1 MSFQLDKK
9 QQVKEILKC
18 GKDPAYFLTNYA
30 RISHPMHGLI
40 LFNTYDFQDDLLR
53 DFNDYRFNV
62 ILKARQL
69 GISTITAGYIA
80 WMMLFHRDKSI
91 LVMATKFA
99 TAGNLVKKVKSIMKN
114 LPDWIRISSI
124 SVDNRTSFELS
135 NGSSIKA
142 ASTSGDA
149 GRSEALSLLVLDEA
163 AHIEGL
169 EELWTGLYPTLS
181 TGGRCIALST
191 PNGVGNWFH
200 KTCTE
205 AETGS
210 NNFNLTTLMW
220 DVHPERNEEWYK
232 KETKNMSKRQ
242 IAQELECNFNT
253 SGETV
258 IDPDC
263 MKWLLENVQ
272 EPKYRTGFDRNFWIW
287 EEFDPACN
295 YLAVADVSRGDGADY
310 STLHIIKLETL
321 EIVGEYQGKPT
332 PDMYANFLNQV
343 GREFGN
349 AMLVVE
355 NNNIGYTVLDKL
367 ADHGYPNLYYSIK
380 STHEYIEQHQAE
392 VRSSAVAGF
401 TTSVKTRPLIVAK
414 LEEFIRNKLI
424 RIYSSRTIN
433 EMKTFIWRN
442 GKPQAMKGYNDDLV
456 MALAIACWVRDT
468 ALQANARDL
477 NYQKAFVSAIKTSK
491 TTINTQIPGQ
501 HGYKKDNI
509 FDKMNEAKT
518 MYDEF
523 KWIIK

>member
-1 MSFQLDKK
+1 MAFQLDKK

-18 GKDPAYFLTNYA
+18 GKDPAYFLKNYA

-40 LFNTYDFQDDLLR
+40 LFNTYDFQDNLLQ

-69 GISTITAGYIA
+69 GISTITAGYIT
-80 WMMLFHRDKSI
+80 WMMLFHRDKAI

-99 TAGNLVKKVKSIMKN
+99 TAGNLVKKVKGIMRN
-114 LPDWIRISSI
+114 VPDWLSI
-124 SVDNRTSFELS
+124 ATINVDNRTSFELS

-142 ASTSGDA
+142 A
-149 GRSEALSLLVLDEA
+149 SEALSLLVLDEA

-200 KTCTE
+200 KTCTDAE
-205 AETGS
+205 ANA

-220 DVHPERNEEWYK
+220 DVHPDRGEGWFK

-258 IDPDC
+258 IDSSC
-263 MKWLLENVQ
+263 MEWLLSNVR
-272 EPKYRTGFDRNFWIW
+272 EPKHRTGFDRNFWIW
-287 EEFDPACN
+287 EEFDPSCN

-310 STLHIIKLETL
+310 STLHMVKLETL

-367 ADHGYPNLYYSIK
+367 VEYQYPNLYYSVK

-392 VRSSAVAGF
+392 YKNSAIAGF
-401 TTSVKTRPLIVAK
+401 TTSMKTRPLIVAK

-424 RIYSSRTIN
+424 TIYSSRTIN

-442 GKPQAMKGYNDDLV
+442 GKPQAMKGYHDDLI

-468 ALQANARDL
+468 ALQTSARDL
-477 NYQKAFVSAIKTSK
+477 NYQKAFLNSIITTKTSM
-491 TTINTQIPGQ
+491 NTQISGQ
-501 HGYKKDNI
+501 QGYKKDGI
-509 FDKMNEAKT
+509 FDKMKEYEKI
-518 MYDEF
+518 YDQY

>member
-9 QQVKEILKC
+9 QRVKEILKC
-18 GKDPAYFLTNYA
+18 GKDPSYFLNTYA

-40 LFNTYDFQDDLLR
+40 LFDTYDFQDGLLKE
-53 DFNDYRFNV
+53 FNDYRFNV

-69 GISTITAGYIA
+69 GISTITAGYVV
-80 WMMLFHRDKSI
+80 WMMLFHRDKAI

-99 TAGNLVKKVKSIMKN
+99 TAGNLVKKVKSIMRN
-114 LPDWIRISSI
+114 LPDWLKIATID
-124 SVDNRTSFELS
+124 VDNRTSFELS

-163 AHIEGL
+163 AHIENL

-200 KTCTE
+200 KVCAD
-205 AETGS
+205 AEGGT
-210 NNFNLTTLMW
+210 NNFHLTTLRW
-220 DVHPERNEEWYK
+220 DVHPDRDEAWYK

-258 IDPDC
+258 IDPEC
-263 MKWLLENVQ
+263 MGWLLTTVK
-272 EPKYRTGFDRNFWIW
+272 EPKHRTGFDRNFWIW
-287 EEFDPACN
+287 EEFDPTCN
-295 YLAVADVSRGDGADY
+295 YLMVADVARGDGADY
-310 STLHIIKLETL
+310 STFHIIKLETL

-332 PDMYANFLNQV
+332 LDMFAGMLNQI
-343 GREFGN
+343 GREYGN
-349 AMLVVE
+349 CMLVVE
-355 NNNIGYTVLDKL
+355 NNNIGYSVLDKL
-367 ADHGYPNLYYSIK
+367 IDYGYPNLYHSIK

-392 VRSSAVAGF
+392 VRTSAIPGF
-401 TTSVKTRPLIVAK
+401 TTSMKTRPLIVTK

-424 RIYSSRTIN
+424 TVYSSRIVN
-433 EMKTFIWRN
+433 EMKTFIWKN
-442 GKPQAMKGYNDDLV
+442 GKPQAMKGYNDDLI

-477 NYQKAFVSAIKTSK
+477 NYQKAFANAIIKSK
-491 TTINTQIPGQ
+491 TTINTQIKGQ

-509 FDKMNEAKT
+509 FDKISEAKNL
-518 MYDEF
+518 
-523 KWIIK
+523 

>member
-18 GKDPAYFLTNYA
+18 GKDPSYFLKTYA

-40 LFNTYDFQDDLLR
+40 LFDTYNFQDDLLR
-53 DFNDYRFNV
+53 SFNDYRFNV

-69 GISTITAGYIA
+69 GISTITAGYIV

-99 TAGNLVKKVKSIMKN
+99 TAGNLVKKVKGIMRN
-114 LPDWIRISSI
+114 LPEWIKIATI
-124 SVDNRTSFELS
+124 EVDNRNSFELS

-163 AHIEGL
+163 AHIENL

-200 KTCTE
+200 KTCVD
-205 AETGS
+205 AEDAA
-210 NNFNLTTLMW
+210 NNFYLTTLPW
-220 DVHPERNEEWYK
+220 DVHPERDGQWYK

-242 IAQELECNFNT
+242 IAQELKCNFNT

-263 MKWLLENVQ
+263 MEWMLSMVKK
-272 EPKYRTGFDRNFWIW
+272 PKYRTGFDRNFWIW
-287 EEFDPACN
+287 EEYDPSCN
-295 YLAVADVSRGDGADY
+295 YLMTVDVSRGDGADF
-310 STLHIIKLETL
+310 STFQILKLETL
-321 EIVGEYQGKPT
+321 EIVGEYQGKIT
-332 PDMYANFLNQV
+332 PDLFANMLNQV
-343 GREFGN
+343 AREFGN

-355 NNNIGYTVLDKL
+355 NNNIGFTVLDKL
-367 ADHGYPNLYYSIK
+367 IEYGYPNLYYSIK

-392 VRSSAVAGF
+392 IRNSAVAGF
-401 TTSVKTRPLIVAK
+401 TTTMKTRPLIVAK
-414 LEEFIRNKLI
+414 LEEFVRNKLI
-424 RIYSSRTIN
+424 KVYSSRPAN
-433 EMKTFIWRN
+433 EMKTFIWKN
-442 GKPQAMKGYNDDLV
+442 GKPQAMKGYNDDLI

-477 NYQKAFVSAIKTSK
+477 NYQKAFVDAIITTKT
-491 TTINTQIPGQ
+491 IMNTKISGQ
-501 HGYKKDNI
+501 YGYEKDSV
-509 FDKMNEAKT
+509 FDQMSEAEQL
-518 MYDEF
+518 YAQY

>member
-1 MSFQLDKK
+1 MSFELTKK
-9 QQVKEILKC
+9 QKFQEILKC
-18 GKDPAYFLTNYA
+18 GSDPTYFLKNYA

-40 LFNTYDFQDDLLR
+40 LFDTYDFQDVLLN

-69 GISTITAGYIA
+69 GISTITAGYIS
-80 WMMLFHRDKSI
+80 WLMLFHKDKSI

-114 LPDWIRISSI
+114 LPEWIRIATI

-135 NGSSIKA
+135 NGSYIKA

-200 KTCTE
+200 KTCID
-205 AETGS
+205 AESDS
-210 NNFNLTTLMW
+210 NNFHLTTLPW
-220 DVHPERNEEWYK
+220 DVHPDRDKDWYK
-232 KETKNMSKRQ
+232 KETRNMSKRQ

-258 IDPDC
+258 IDPEC
-263 MKWLLENVQ
+263 MEWLLSSVC

-287 EEFDPACN
+287 EEYDPTCN
-295 YLAVADVSRGDGADY
+295 YLMVADVARGDGADY
-310 STLHIIKLETL
+310 STFHMIKLETL
-321 EIVGEYQGKPT
+321 QVVGEYQGKPT
-332 PDMYANFLNQV
+332 LDMYAGILNQI

-355 NNNIGYTVLDKL
+355 NNNIGYSVLDKL
-367 ADHGYPNLYYSIK
+367 LDASYPNLYHSIK

-392 VRSSAVAGF
+392 IRNSAVPGF
-401 TTSVKTRPLIVAK
+401 TTSSKTRPLIVAK

-424 RIYSSRTIN
+424 TIYSSRTIN

-442 GKPQAMKGYNDDLV
+442 GKPQAMKGYHDDLI

-468 ALQANARDL
+468 AIQNSSREL
-477 NYQKAFVSAIKTSK
+477 NYQRAFADSIITSR
-491 TTINTQIPGQ
+491 TIMNTQIKGQ
-501 HGYKKDNI
+501 LGYKEKES
-509 FDKMNEAKT
+509 FDKLNEAKQL
-518 MYDEF
+518 YKQF
-523 KWIIK
+523 NWIIK